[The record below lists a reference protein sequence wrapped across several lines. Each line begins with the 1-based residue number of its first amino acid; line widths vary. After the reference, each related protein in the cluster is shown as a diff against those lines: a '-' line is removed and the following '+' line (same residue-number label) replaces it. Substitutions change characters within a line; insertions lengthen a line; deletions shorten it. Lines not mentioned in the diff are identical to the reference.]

1 VKYRSHHYIIEST
14 SQCTLQQQHCDK
26 ECHIESRFFTVG
38 DYSLPLTL
46 NSFHSCNRNCILS
59 RNLFTVSQLREH
71 WEETSAKV
79 MARRNQLEDL
89 LVDNQQFDSKRREVE
104 AWLTRMEAWL
114 ARMRPV
120 GMTADVL
127 EAQIREQKV
136 SWAEAYL
143 ADFGAQA
150 GGQKAYIIGI

>member
-1 VKYRSHHYIIEST
+1 MSSV
-14 SQCTLQQQHCDK
+14 LQ
-26 ECHIESRFFTVG
+26 
-38 DYSLPLTL
+38 
-46 NSFHSCNRNCILS
+46 CILFNS
-59 RNLFTVSQLREH
+59 SIVFIAVSQLREH

-104 AWLTRMEAWL
+104 AWLSRMEAWL

-127 EAQIREQKV
+127 ETQIREQKV
-136 SWAEAYL
+136 KMSTDDVIETITT
-143 ADFGAQA
+143 QR
-150 GGQKAYIIGI
+150 

>member
-1 VKYRSHHYIIEST
+1 
-14 SQCTLQQQHCDK
+14 
-26 ECHIESRFFTVG
+26 
-38 DYSLPLTL
+38 
-46 NSFHSCNRNCILS
+46 
-59 RNLFTVSQLREH
+59 
-71 WEETSAKV
+71 
-79 MARRNQLEDL
+79 MARRTQLEDL

-136 SWAEAYL
+136 CHMHAALMSN
-143 ADFGAQA
+143 DF
-150 GGQKAYIIGI
+150 IFC

>member
-1 VKYRSHHYIIEST
+1 M
-14 SQCTLQQQHCDK
+14 
-26 ECHIESRFFTVG
+26 
-38 DYSLPLTL
+38 
-46 NSFHSCNRNCILS
+46 
-59 RNLFTVSQLREH
+59 
-71 WEETSAKV
+71 

-104 AWLTRMEAWL
+104 AWLGRMEAWL

-136 SWAEAYL
+136 DHYL
-143 ADFGAQA
+143 F
-150 GGQKAYIIGI
+150 KLNMKIILSCL